1 MSTEATAAEMRAW
14 ARQNGIPVGSR
25 GRIDPYVKAAYA
37 AAHPTEHLAEWE
49 RELLA
54 AEAEQQ

>member
-1 MSTEATAAEMRAW
+1 MSDTPASVIRAW
-14 ARQNGIPVGSR
+14 ARENGIPVGSR

-54 AEAEQQ
+54 AEQE